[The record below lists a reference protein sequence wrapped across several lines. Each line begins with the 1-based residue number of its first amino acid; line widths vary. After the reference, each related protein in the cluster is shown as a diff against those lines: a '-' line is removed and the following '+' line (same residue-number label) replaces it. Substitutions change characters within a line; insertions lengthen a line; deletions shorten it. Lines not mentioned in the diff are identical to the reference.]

1 MMKSIFLLFFIILC
15 EQVFCFMK
23 TVTVLL
29 FLCWALAPTFVHAQD
44 DTDLANEYYS
54 TGEFDKAAT
63 LYAKVAKN
71 KDAVI
76 FIHKNYMDALL
87 KLQQYDEAEK
97 YLKKQLKNHPS
108 ESMFSVDYGVL
119 LNLQGRREEAAKH
132 LEAFI
137 AMIKKDDNQIRY
149 AARHFINA
157 NLFDYAEQVYLAGRK
172 NGNDKFI
179 YEMASLYSISGKVD
193 KMLEEYL
200 ELLNEGENQLDYIQ
214 NILQSRVRDDEELA
228 QLEPTL
234 VKYIQKYP
242 DQIAYNEMLVWFYI
256 QMKDFSKAFTQAKAI
271 DRRKKLLGYNLYDL
285 GMLAIENKEFGSAT
299 KIFEYLVD
307 RYRDQDIY
315 PVSRKMLIK
324 SKEEQVKNTFPVDY
338 VRIRSLATDYTQL
351 INELGLLENTAEA
364 ARSLALLQAFY
375 LNNKDTAIVILER
388 LTKTPGMKKDLVA
401 QAKLDLGDIYL
412 LKGEPWEST
421 LLYSQVE
428 KSEKNTNTGQLAKL
442 KNAKL
447 SYFKG
452 DFEYAKEYLDV
463 LKLATTREIANDAM
477 QLSLLIGDNVS
488 LDTTEATLREFAAI
502 DLLVFQSKLDE
513 ALIKYDNMLKRFP
526 NHSLSDEIYWAKASI
541 FYKKGEFEKAIA
553 ELKRLG
559 EEYKEDILADD
570 ANFLMARIYEENLKD
585 KLKAQEL
592 YLAQLTKFPGSIFT
606 VEARKR
612 LRLLRGDNVN

>member
-1 MMKSIFLLFFIILC
+1 MKKVLVFILLLIGLSPS
-15 EQVFCFMK
+15 
-23 TVTVLL
+23 
-29 FLCWALAPTFVHAQD
+29 LAVAQD

-54 TGEFDKAAT
+54 NGEYDKAVA

-71 KDAVI
+71 RESVI
-76 FIHKNYMDALL
+76 YIHKNYLDAML
-87 KLQQYDEAEK
+87 KLQQYDEAER
-97 YLKKQLKNHPS
+97 YLKRQLKNYPTDG
-108 ESMFSVDYGVL
+108 MFNVDYGAL

-132 LEAFI
+132 LEGYI
-137 AMIKKDDNQIRY
+137 AVIKKDDNQIRY

-179 YEMASLYSISGKVD
+179 YELASLYSIAGKVD

-200 ELLNEGENQLDYIQ
+200 ELLNEGEGQLEYIQ
-214 NILQSRVRDDEELA
+214 NILQSRVRDDEEMS

-256 QMKDFSKAFTQAKAI
+256 QMKDFGKAFTQAKAI
-271 DRRKKLLGYNLYDL
+271 DRRKKLMGYNLYDL
-285 GMLAIENKEFGSAT
+285 GMLAIENKEYVPAT

-307 RYRDQDIY
+307 RYKDEDIY

-324 SKEEQVKNTFPVDY
+324 AKEEQVKNNFPVDY
-338 VRIRSLATDYTQL
+338 AKIRSLANDYAQL
-351 INELGLLENTAEA
+351 IGELGLLENTAEA
-364 ARSLALLQAFY
+364 AKSLALLQAFY
-375 LNNKDTAIVILER
+375 LNNKDTAITILDR
-388 LTKTPGMKKDLVA
+388 LTKTPGLKKDLIA
-401 QAKLDLGDIYL
+401 QAKLDLGDIHL

-477 QLSLLIGDNVS
+477 QLSLLIGDNLS
-488 LDTTEATLREFAAI
+488 LDTTEATLKEFAAI
-502 DLLVFQSKLDE
+502 DLLVFQSRLDE
-513 ALIKYDNMLKRFP
+513 ALTKYDALLKRFP
-526 NHSLSDEIYWAKASI
+526 NHSLTDEVYWAKANI
-541 FYKKGEFEKAIA
+541 FYRQGQFEKAIA
-553 ELKRLG
+553 ELKRIG

-570 ANFLMARIYEENLKD
+570 ANFLMGRIYEENLKD
-585 KLKAQEL
+585 KAKAQEL
-592 YLAQLTKFPGSIFT
+592 YLAQLTKFPGSIFS

>member
-1 MMKSIFLLFFIILC
+1 MKKIAALFILW
-15 EQVFCFMK
+15 
-23 TVTVLL
+23 LG
-29 FLCWALAPTFVHAQD
+29 LAPAVVLAQD
-44 DTDLANEYYS
+44 DVDLANEYYAN
-54 TGEFDKAAT
+54 GEYDKAVA

-71 KDAVI
+71 RESVTY
-76 FIHKNYMDALL
+76 IHKNYLDALL
-87 KLQQYDEAEK
+87 KLQQLDEAEK
-97 YLKKQLKNHPS
+97 YLKRQLKNQPN
-108 ESMFSVDYGVL
+108 EGMFNVDYGVL
-119 LNLQGRREEAAKH
+119 LNLMGRREEATKH
-132 LEAFI
+132 MDAYI
-137 AMIKKDDNQIRY
+137 ATIKKDDNQIRY

-179 YEMASLYSISGKVD
+179 YELASLYSISGKVD

-200 ELLNEGENQLDYIQ
+200 ELLNEGEGQLEYIQ
-214 NILQSRVRDDEELA
+214 NILQSRVRDEEEMA

-242 DQIAYNEMLVWFYI
+242 DQIAYNEMLVWYYI
-256 QMKDFSKAFTQAKAI
+256 QMKDFGKAFVQAKAI

-285 GMLAIENKEFGSAT
+285 GMLAIENKEYAPAT
-299 KIFEYLVD
+299 KIFEYLVE
-307 RYRDQDIY
+307 RYKDQDIY

-338 VRIRSLATDYTQL
+338 AKIRSLASDYAQL
-351 INELGLLENTAEA
+351 IGELGLLETTAEA
-364 ARSLALLQAFY
+364 AKSLALLQAFY
-375 LNNKDTAIVILER
+375 LNNKDTAITILER
-388 LTKTPGMKKDLVA
+388 LTKTPGIKKDLAA
-401 QAKLDLGDIYL
+401 QAKLDLGDIHL
-412 LKGEPWEST
+412 LKGESWEST

-477 QLSLLIGDNVS
+477 QLSLLIGDNLS

-502 DLLVFQSKLDE
+502 DLLVFQSQLDQ
-513 ALIKYDNMLKRFP
+513 ALARYDAMLKRFP
-526 NHSLSDEIYWAKASI
+526 NHSLTDEVYWAKANI
-541 FYKKGEFEKAIA
+541 FYKKGEFEKSLG
-553 ELKRLG
+553 ELRRIG
-559 EEYKEDILADD
+559 EEYKDDILADD
-570 ANFLMARIYEENLKD
+570 ANFLMGRIYEENLKD
-585 KLKAQEL
+585 KVRAQEL